1 MVGNFDASGLIASV
15 VIGLAIAGIGVEV
28 MAYNGY
34 LKAKLAPAVASQW
47 SLVLVALGLFVIAAS
62 LVINLVRARGRGA

>member
-1 MVGNFDASGLIASV
+1 V
-15 VIGLAIAGIGVEV
+15 
-28 MAYNGY
+28 AYNGY

-47 SLVLVALGLFVIAAS
+47 SIVLVALGLFIIVAS